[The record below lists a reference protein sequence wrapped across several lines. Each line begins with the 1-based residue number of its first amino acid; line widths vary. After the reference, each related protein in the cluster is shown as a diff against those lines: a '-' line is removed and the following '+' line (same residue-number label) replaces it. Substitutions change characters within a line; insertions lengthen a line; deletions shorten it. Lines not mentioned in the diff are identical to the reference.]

1 MLAQTGHRTA
11 GDRPAVTWPDAC
23 GAASREKRYVT
34 ANVRRPVPKGRAIVV
49 KAGSSSLV
57 HGPEGLNESALKRT
71 VDHVTRMWGRGYPT
85 LLVSSGAVAAG
96 LPVLGIDRR
105 PDDVPRLQVA
115 AAVGQGRL
123 MERYSA
129 LFAEREMVVG
139 QILLTKDLLANRDQ
153 YLHAREALKT
163 MLSLRVVPIVNEND
177 TVVVEEL
184 RIGDNDRLAAIVSH
198 LVSAGILVVLTD
210 TKGLYSND
218 PNKNSDAELFEE
230 VHSNDRALDLVLKG
244 GAGRFG
250 SGGAATKIAAAR
262 MAAWSGIPTVI
273 ADASEEDVVARA
285 VAGEDVGTWVAP
297 HQSRLPARKLWI
309 AFGQPA
315 DGTVR
320 VDGGAADALVGKG
333 SSLLAVGVVA
343 VEGEFSERDP
353 VEVLGPDGRLVAK
366 GLVAMSA
373 GQVRESIGKQT
384 SQAGGVVIHR
394 DDLVILTSGE

>member
-1 MLAQTGHRTA
+1 M
-11 GDRPAVTWPDAC
+11 
-23 GAASREKRYVT
+23 T
-34 ANVRRPVPKGRAIVV
+34 ANARRPVPGGHPVVV

-57 HGPEGLNESALKRT
+57 HGPEGLNVTALART
-71 VDHVTRMWGRGYPT
+71 VDHVVQMWDRGYPT

-96 LPVLGIDRR
+96 LPVLGMDRR
-105 PDDVPRLQVA
+105 PEDVPRLQVA

-123 MERYSA
+123 MERYAA

-153 YLHAREALKT
+153 YLHAREAMKK

-177 TVVVEEL
+177 TVVVDEL

-218 PNKNSDAELFEE
+218 PNKNSDAELFDE
-230 VHSNDRALDLVLKG
+230 VHSNDQALDLVLKG

-273 ADASEEDVVARA
+273 ADAREEDVVARA
-285 VAGEDVGTWVAP
+285 VAGEDVGTWLAP
-297 HQSRLPARKLWI
+297 HQARLPARKLWI

-315 DGTVR
+315 DGVVR
-320 VDGGAADALVGKG
+320 VDGGAVGALVGKG
-333 SSLLAVGVVA
+333 GSLLAVGVVD
-343 VEGEFSERDP
+343 VDGEFGERAP
-353 VEVLGPDGRLVAK
+353 VEVFGPGDRLVAK

-373 GQVRESIGKQT
+373 GQIRESIGKQT

-394 DDLVILTSGE
+394 DDLVILAAR

>member
-1 MLAQTGHRTA
+1 MAEARQ
-11 GDRPAVTWPDAC
+11 
-23 GAASREKRYVT
+23 
-34 ANVRRPVPKGRAIVV
+34 PVPRGQPVV
-49 KAGSSSLV
+49 IKVGSSSLV
-57 HGPEGLNESALKRT
+57 HGLEGLKLSALERT
-71 VDHVTRMWGRGYPT
+71 VDHVAGMWDRGYPT

-96 LPVLGIDRR
+96 LPVLGIDAR
-105 PDDVPRLQVA
+105 PDDVPSLQVA

-123 MERYSA
+123 MERYSG
-129 LFAEREMVVG
+129 LFAQRDMVVG

-153 YLHAREALKT
+153 YLHAREALRK

-177 TVVVEEL
+177 TVVVDEL

-210 TKGLYSND
+210 TKGLYSDD
-218 PNKNSDAELFEE
+218 PNKNSAAELFDEIR
-230 VHSNDRALDLVLKG
+230 SNDRTLDVVLKG
-244 GAGRFG
+244 EAGRFG

-273 ADASEEDVVARA
+273 ADAGEDDVVARA
-285 VAGEDVGTWVAP
+285 VSGEDVGTWVAP
-297 HQSRLPARKLWI
+297 HQTRLPARKLWI

-320 VDGGAADALVGKG
+320 IDDGAVDALVGSG
-333 SSLLAVGVVA
+333 SSLLAVGVLSVD
-343 VEGEFSERDP
+343 GEFGERAP
-353 VEVLGPDGRLVAK
+353 VEVLGPGDRLVAK

-373 GQVRESIGKQT
+373 SRVRESIGKQT

-394 DDLVILTSGE
+394 DDLVVLAGQ